1 MSNAAKHRK
10 KAAEFEQLKQID
22 RAIAAYIKSIEESEA
37 AGEEVDVALFNKV
50 GDLALRQGRVPDA
63 ITYYERAV
71 EHYATSGLFNNA
83 IALCNKILRSAP
95 GRANVYFTLGR
106 ICARKGLRGDATRNF
121 LEYATRMREE
131 GRVEEG
137 MRALAEI
144 ADLSP
149 ELTEVRKFVDEYAQ
163 RAGITLPRRMTPPIA
178 PKAVEDG
185 TPRPPQ
191 REEKSQDLVFI
202 QVDYGQAEP
211 APLSRHVR
219 TPVRSRTPVRA
230 KPAVDPL
237 AAAIIEH
244 GPGLQLLRNMATPR
258 DLTPVATAAIV
269 APPMSNDGQPGTIID
284 DATPAPVA
292 EPVFDMVPVVPLD
305 GLEANGEYI
314 ADVPALEGLT
324 VDETPAEAGDAL
336 PEPHIEGLPLVPH
349 ELETAA
355 FGHVDLLQDV
365 VVEDFEHAAED
376 PTIAK
381 IIATETPPFVDAIVV
396 DPTPIATATI
406 GEVVPPAV
414 SDAVIDPTPLDVESV
429 PELEAAIAEGEAAAV
444 AFESEP
450 VELELGDV
458 PLMDVPA
465 VQVARITPL
474 MLDFDLDTVE
484 EHAPPTRPPFRVDPH
499 DFILPGELPPLLLD
513 DAIVDAGLAAAS
525 APRPTPRTVTPITAA
540 PAIVA
545 TTDDVP
551 VTSVAD
557 KGDDLLD
564 VEADL
569 AALSTPAPANH
580 LADAVDEVVTP
591 VVDLDTAPG
600 TVETAV
606 PLDEPVE
613 GAGDHAGQES
623 VEAAVELGGEA
634 PRDAAADTADASHA
648 DAEVETSAEDELP
661 TAEEFDAAADSLD
674 PVEVATPTPIASRAV
689 MPTPSLPI
697 AAVAAEATIVAS
709 SRRDALRAAVSRLPH
724 NWMLRRRLAEALLES
739 GEREEALTELE
750 TARQG
755 FIDNGDLSTAA
766 DIGDEMVHVSP
777 ERVAYHQRR
786 VELAVAMHDLQR
798 LRVAY
803 LDLADALVRLGEEGR
818 ARAVYARVLE
828 IDPLDDRA
836 RTALGA
842 AAPPPPPPSPRPDD
856 EFVDLTTWLKDD
868 DGQAGDTRLRM
879 REPVISGD
887 EQADF
892 DELLR
897 HFKEGVARSLGEDDF
912 ESHYD
917 LGVAYKEMGLLDDA
931 IAEFQKALRSHGNRL
946 PAYEALGQCFV
957 EQGRHQVAATVLT
970 RALHEPGLGDEQ
982 RVGVLYLLAFS
993 CEALQ
998 RFDEARS
1005 YYQRVYATDIQFR
1018 DAAARLAAL
1027 EHIAR

>member
-22 RAIAAYIKSIEESEA
+22 RAIASYIKSIEESEG
-37 AGEEVDVALFNKV
+37 AGEDVDVALFNKV

-106 ICARKGLRGDATRNF
+106 ICARKGLRGDATKNF

-131 GRVEEG
+131 GKVEEG

-144 ADLSP
+144 SDLSP
-149 ELTEVRKFVDEYAQ
+149 ELTEVRKLVDEYAV
-163 RAGITLPRRMTPPIA
+163 RAGIALPRRMTPPIA
-178 PKAVEDG
+178 TPAVRNADG
-185 TPRPPQ
+185 RPDI
-191 REEKSQDLVFI
+191 RDEKSQDLVFI
-202 QVDYGQAEP
+202 HVDYGQDEQLLATPRE
-211 APLSRHVR
+211 R
-219 TPVRSRTPVRA
+219 TPARSRTPVRGRTPVDA

-237 AAAIIEH
+237 RAALIEP
-244 GPGLQLLRNMATPR
+244 GPGLQLLRDRATPPI
-258 DLTPVATAAIV
+258 PVLAV
-269 APPMSNDGQPGTIID
+269 
-284 DATPAPVA
+284 DATPI
-292 EPVFDMVPVVPLD
+292 VPVDPLEGLELAPAMTLD
-305 GLEANGEYI
+305 GLEANGDFGGG
-314 ADVPALEGLT
+314 DVATLDGLT
-324 VDETPAEAGDAL
+324 VDETVEELAPTMVPTPIAGM
-336 PEPHIEGLPLVPH
+336 PLVPH
-349 ELETAA
+349 ELEAVA
-355 FGHVDLLQDV
+355 FGHVELLDDV
-365 VVEDFEHAAED
+365 QVEEFEHAADD
-376 PTIAK
+376 PSIAK
-381 IIATETPPFVDAIVV
+381 IIATETPLYVDAIVV
-396 DPTPIATATI
+396 DPTPLATAAIVFGEHDASANASANAETI
-406 GEVVPPAV
+406 EPLIDAQIEPLEVEA
-414 SDAVIDPTPLDVESV
+414 V
-429 PELEAAIAEGEAAAV
+429 PELDEAIAAGVATSEAV
-444 AFESEP
+444 D
-450 VELELGDV
+450 LLDV
-458 PLMDVPA
+458 PEIEVS
-465 VQVARITPL
+465 RITPL
-474 MLDFDLDTVE
+474 MLDFDLEAVE
-484 EHAPPTRPPFRVDPH
+484 ELALPTRPPFRIDPH

-513 DAIVDAGLAAAS
+513 DALVDAGLERAISPRRTPRAPTPWIVPPVDEPRRDTPVFDTPAYDTPATFAAAEP
-525 APRPTPRTVTPITAA
+525 ARADEAA
-540 PAIVA
+540 
-545 TTDDVP
+545 
-551 VTSVAD
+551 
-557 KGDDLLD
+557 DDLLD
-564 VEADL
+564 VSDEL
-569 AALSTPAPANH
+569 AALAMTTPNIGVEPEAAPLDVA
-580 LADAVDEVVTP
+580 ADPSDAEPHERSLPVDA
-591 VVDLDTAPG
+591 TAIPDAP
-600 TVETAV
+600 TAEATAV
-606 PLDEPVE
+606 VSADDDV
-613 GAGDHAGQES
+613 
-623 VEAAVELGGEA
+623 VELPSSDEL
-634 PRDAAADTADASHA
+634 DAAADAWAPEA
-648 DAEVETSAEDELP
+648 P
-661 TAEEFDAAADSLD
+661 AAAP
-674 PVEVATPTPIASRAV
+674 PVSARPMVLTPA
-689 MPTPSLPI
+689 LPI

-709 SRRDALRAAVSRLPH
+709 SRRDALRAAVSRLPK
-724 NWMLRRRLAEALLES
+724 NWLLRRRLAEALLES
-739 GEREEALTELE
+739 GERDEALAELE

-755 FIDNGDLSTAA
+755 LIDAEDLAAAA

-777 ERVAYHQRR
+777 ESVAYHQRR
-786 VELAVAMHDLQR
+786 VELSVRMHDLQR
-798 LRVAY
+798 LRIAY

-842 AAPPPPPPSPRPDD
+842 AAPPPPPPAARPDD

-931 IAEFQKALRSHGNRL
+931 IAEFQKALRSRGNRL

-957 EQGRHQVAATVLT
+957 EQGRHQVAATVLS

-1027 EHIAR
+1027 EQVAR